1 MIPYYEKYLSMP
13 EITDNGIYIKVK
25 CTRFSPNCP
34 LSAWAKRHKSLRTA
48 AIGVPTVFRLQ
59 PVSYQISTA
68 SLKPTVMRICT
79 ECTNR
84 TQALRERILERVK

>member
-1 MIPYYEKYLSMP
+1 MIPYYEKYLSVP

-25 CTRFSPNCP
+25 CIRFSPNCP

-59 PVSYQISTA
+59 PLIAKDLSLLMESIIAIVS
-68 SLKPTVMRICT
+68 SLKS
-79 ECTNR
+79 
-84 TQALRERILERVK
+84 